1 MKQNRFKLW
10 MQAVDNELL
19 EEAQK
24 PYRRKYTFIYRIGAV
39 AACLVLVITAVT
51 LTQRKKAESLQM
63 PNPVTSASAE
73 EIQHLG
79 YSVPLPKD
87 AENPSYYIIDMGKDS
102 AKMAEVDFEQNGT
115 EYSCRALK
123 SNTVQDI
130 SGLNYE
136 WAKSED
142 WSGEDI
148 SVQLRQSD
156 DAAWVGWYAFGAGV
170 QWCISGGNNALQ
182 LLDTAQ
188 TIVENLGY
196 TMPLYPLESAESAV
210 ADGGYA
216 VAFSAAD
223 LKKTEDGYTLTA
235 EIYDYDRYEM
245 EEIDNLKQGGRIQIC
260 QQPVAI
266 GSITREDG
274 TVHINGGTK
283 AGGVDLVEDDGIYRT
298 NGSDGQPL
306 YYDLGSLTLSLS
318 KDCTFED
325 QADLQGESEGAV
337 YEYPELSAAIEKSG
351 EPFRAVDTV
360 ITVRMEQIVQ
370 IIRYRMS

>member
-51 LTQRKKAESLQM
+51 LTQRQKAESLQM

-73 EIQHLG
+73 KIQHLG

-274 TVHINGGTK
+274 TVHINGGTE

-337 YEYPELSAAIEKSG
+337 YEYPELLAAIEKSG

>member
-102 AKMAEVDFEQNGT
+102 SKMAEVDFEQNGT

-274 TVHINGGTK
+274 TVHINGGTE

-298 NGSDGQPL
+298 NGNDGQPL

-337 YEYPELSAAIEKSG
+337 YEYPELLAAIEKSG

>member
-51 LTQRKKAESLQM
+51 LTQRKKAES
-63 PNPVTSASAE
+63 
-73 EIQHLG
+73 
-79 YSVPLPKD
+79 LPKD

-156 DAAWVGWYAFGAGV
+156 DVAWVGWYAFGAGV

-306 YYDLGSLTLSLS
+306 YYDLGSLTLPLS

>member
-73 EIQHLG
+73 KIQHLG

-274 TVHINGGTK
+274 TVHINGGTE

-337 YEYPELSAAIEKSG
+337 YEYPELPAAIEKSG

>member
-24 PYRRKYTFIYRIGAV
+24 PYRRKYTFIYRMGAV

-73 EIQHLG
+73 KIQHLG

-274 TVHINGGTK
+274 TVHINGGTE

-337 YEYPELSAAIEKSG
+337 YEYPELLAAIEKSG

>member
-87 AENPSYYIIDMGKDS
+87 AENPSYYIIDRGKDS

-115 EYSCRALK
+115 EYSFRALK

-306 YYDLGSLTLSLS
+306 YYDLGSLTLPLS

-325 QADLQGESEGAV
+325 QADLHGESEGAV
-337 YEYPELSAAIEKSG
+337 YEYPKLLAAIEKSG

>member
-156 DAAWVGWYAFGAGV
+156 DVAWVGWYAFGAGV

-306 YYDLGSLTLSLS
+306 YYDLGSLTLPLS

-325 QADLQGESEGAV
+325 QADLHGESEGAV
-337 YEYPELSAAIEKSG
+337 YEYPKLLAAIEKSG

>member
-266 GSITREDG
+266 GIITREDG

-306 YYDLGSLTLSLS
+306 YYDLGSLTLPLS
-318 KDCTFED
+318 KDCIFED

>member
-87 AENPSYYIIDMGKDS
+87 AENPSYYIIDTGKDS

-156 DAAWVGWYAFGAGV
+156 DVAWVGWYAFGAGV

-306 YYDLGSLTLSLS
+306 YYDLGSLTLPLS

-325 QADLQGESEGAV
+325 QADLHGESEGAV
-337 YEYPELSAAIEKSG
+337 YEYPKLLAAIEKSG

>member
-63 PNPVTSASAE
+63 PNPVTSTSAE

-235 EIYDYDRYEM
+235 EIYDYDRYET

-274 TVHINGGTK
+274 TVHINGGTE

-337 YEYPELSAAIEKSG
+337 YEYPELLAAIEKSG

>member
-274 TVHINGGTK
+274 TVHINGGTE

-306 YYDLGSLTLSLS
+306 YYDLGSLTLPLS

-325 QADLQGESEGAV
+325 QADLHGESEGAV
-337 YEYPELSAAIEKSG
+337 YEYPKLLAAIEKSG

>member
-102 AKMAEVDFEQNGT
+102 AKMAEVDFEQNGK

-123 SNTVQDI
+123 SDTVQDI

-196 TMPLYPLESAESAV
+196 TMPLYPLESAEDAV

-245 EEIDNLKQGGRIQIC
+245 EEIDNLKQGDRIQIYN
-260 QQPVAI
+260 QPVTVE
-266 GSITREDG
+266 SIIAEDG
-274 TVHINGGTK
+274 TVHINGGTE
-283 AGGVDLVEDDGIYRT
+283 AGGVDLVEEDGIYRT

-325 QADLQGESEGAV
+325 QADLQGESEGTV
-337 YEYPELSAAIEKSG
+337 YEYPELPAAIEKSG

>member
-115 EYSCRALK
+115 EYSCRTLK

-274 TVHINGGTK
+274 TVHINGGTE

-337 YEYPELSAAIEKSG
+337 YEYPELLAAIEKSG

>member
-87 AENPSYYIIDMGKDS
+87 AENPSYYIIDTGKDS

-216 VAFSAAD
+216 VAFSAAG

-260 QQPVAI
+260 QQTVAI
-266 GSITREDG
+266 GIITREDG
-274 TVHINGGTK
+274 TVHINGGTE

-337 YEYPELSAAIEKSG
+337 YEYPELLAAIEKSG

>member
-245 EEIDNLKQGGRIQIC
+245 EEIDNLKQGDRIQIC

-274 TVHINGGTK
+274 TVHINGGTE

-306 YYDLGSLTLSLS
+306 YYDLGSLTLPLS

-325 QADLQGESEGAV
+325 QADPKGESEGTV
-337 YEYPELSAAIEKSG
+337 YEYPELPAAIEKSG

-370 IIRYRMS
+370 IIRYRMF

>member
-87 AENPSYYIIDMGKDS
+87 AENPSYYIIDTGKDS

-306 YYDLGSLTLSLS
+306 YYDLGSLTLPLS

-325 QADLQGESEGAV
+325 QADLHGESEGAV
-337 YEYPELSAAIEKSG
+337 YEYPKLLAAIEKSG

>member
-73 EIQHLG
+73 KIQHLG

-274 TVHINGGTK
+274 TVHINGGTE

-337 YEYPELSAAIEKSG
+337 YEYPELLAAIEKSG

>member
-102 AKMAEVDFEQNGT
+102 AKMAEVDFEQNGK

-123 SNTVQDI
+123 SDTVQDI

-235 EIYDYDRYEM
+235 EIYDYDRYEI
-245 EEIDNLKQGGRIQIC
+245 EEIDNLKQGDRIQIC
-260 QQPVAI
+260 KQPVTVE
-266 GSITREDG
+266 SIIAEDG
-274 TVHINGGTK
+274 TVHINGGTE

-306 YYDLGSLTLSLS
+306 YYDLGSLTLPLS

-325 QADLQGESEGAV
+325 QADPKGESEGTV
-337 YEYPELSAAIEKSG
+337 YEYPELPAAIEKSG

>member
-283 AGGVDLVEDDGIYRT
+283 AGGVDLVEEDGIYRT

-306 YYDLGSLTLSLS
+306 YYDLGSLTLPLS

-325 QADLQGESEGAV
+325 QVDLQGESEGAV
-337 YEYPELSAAIEKSG
+337 YEYPELPAAIEKSG

-360 ITVRMEQIVQ
+360 ITVRMKQIVQ

>member
-274 TVHINGGTK
+274 TVHINGGTE

-306 YYDLGSLTLSLS
+306 YYDLASLTLPLS

-325 QADLQGESEGAV
+325 QADLHGESEGAV
-337 YEYPELSAAIEKSG
+337 YEYPKLLAAIEKSG

>member
-136 WAKSED
+136 WAESED

-266 GSITREDG
+266 GIITREDG
-274 TVHINGGTK
+274 TVHINGGTE

-306 YYDLGSLTLSLS
+306 YYDLGSLTLLLS

>member
-1 MKQNRFKLW
+1 MKQNRFQLW

-102 AKMAEVDFEQNGT
+102 AKMAEVDFEQNGK

-123 SNTVQDI
+123 SDTVQDI

-196 TMPLYPLESAESAV
+196 TMPLYPLESAEDAV

-235 EIYDYDRYEM
+235 EIYDYDRYE
-245 EEIDNLKQGGRIQIC
+245 
-260 QQPVAI
+260 
-266 GSITREDG
+266 
-274 TVHINGGTK
+274 
-283 AGGVDLVEDDGIYRT
+283 
-298 NGSDGQPL
+298 
-306 YYDLGSLTLSLS
+306 
-318 KDCTFED
+318 
-325 QADLQGESEGAV
+325 
-337 YEYPELSAAIEKSG
+337 
-351 EPFRAVDTV
+351 
-360 ITVRMEQIVQ
+360 
-370 IIRYRMS
+370 

>member
-87 AENPSYYIIDMGKDS
+87 AENPSYYIIDTGKDS

-216 VAFSAAD
+216 VAFSAAG

-260 QQPVAI
+260 QQTVAI
-266 GSITREDG
+266 GIITREDG
-274 TVHINGGTK
+274 TVHINGGTE

-298 NGSDGQPL
+298 NGNDGQPL

-337 YEYPELSAAIEKSG
+337 YEYPELLAAIEKSG

>member
-1 MKQNRFKLW
+1 MKQNRFQLW

-123 SNTVQDI
+123 SDTVQDI

-196 TMPLYPLESAESAV
+196 TMPLYPLESAEDAV

-245 EEIDNLKQGGRIQIC
+245 EEIDNLKQGDRIQIC

-274 TVHINGGTK
+274 TVHINGGTE

-337 YEYPELSAAIEKSG
+337 YEYPELPAAIEKSG

>member
-10 MQAVDNELL
+10 MQVVDNELL

-274 TVHINGGTK
+274 TVHINGGTE

-306 YYDLGSLTLSLS
+306 YYDLGSLTLPLS

-325 QADLQGESEGAV
+325 QADLHGESEGAV
-337 YEYPELSAAIEKSG
+337 YEYPKLLAAIEKSG